1 SLPPCGLPRPSSWSL
16 SSADLCL
23 RRVPASQR
31 HSAGRCPIAAAA
43 GTVPGPRWAPGPDGD
58 VAPLTPRPERPAQGH
73 RPVNIYEFLPIRLLV
88 EAAYEVVTT
97 LTSFLHPLAGAHS
110 AALAVIVLTLLVR
123 AVLIPVGVSQV
134 KAGITRRRLAPKIS
148 ELRSKHK
155 DKPELMQQRLMEL
168 YKEENASPLAGCLP
182 VLAQMPVL
190 MAVYGLFINSSI
202 GGRTNELPG
211 HTVLR
216 LPLNPSFV
224 KLLGAGAPTGTA
236 ITGYPVPRALIA
248 RVPGAPPPPP
258 PPAPPEAPAAA
269 GSARSA
275 PDSPTMPDLSGLMK
289 TLSFMPFLTAIFALF
304 VPLAAAVYLAT
315 TTSWTLGERLVL
327 NRLLGA
333 NDPLPEE
340 RARVSG

>member
-1 SLPPCGLPRPSSWSL
+1 M
-16 SSADLCL
+16 
-23 RRVPASQR
+23 
-31 HSAGRCPIAAAA
+31 
-43 GTVPGPRWAPGPDGD
+43 
-58 VAPLTPRPERPAQGH
+58 
-73 RPVNIYEFLPIRLLV
+73 NIYEFLPIRLLV

-182 VLAQMPVL
+182 VLAQVPVL

-202 GGRTNELPG
+202 GGRTNELLG
-211 HTVLR
+211 HTFLG
-216 LPLNPSFV
+216 LPLNTSFV
-224 KLLGAGAPTGTA
+224 KLLGAGDLTGTA
-236 ITGYPVPRALIA
+236 ITVYLVLVVLIA
-248 RVPGAPPPPP
+248 VVAGFSRHLLTPTQ
-258 PPAPPEAPAAA
+258 PEAPAAA

-275 PDSPTMPDLSGLMK
+275 PDSPTMPDLSGLTK

-340 RARVSG
+340 WARVSD